1 MTPDPDNPV
10 VEKSSPSDIVEKS
23 SPSYRN
29 DLSNGPE
36 LALTKAQH
44 DAIVEAK
51 GRSYTDQEIRPR
63 QGNNGAERI

>member
-1 MTPDPDNPV
+1 MIDPDDPV
-10 VEKSSPSDIVEKS
+10 VEKAPTQ
-23 SPSYRN
+23 YRN

-36 LALTKAQH
+36 LALTKEQH

-63 QGNNGAERI
+63 HGGTGAERI